1 MAWLNEK
8 RQDLRKLG
16 LHREE
21 FSRRI
26 RDYVG
31 QYHVGPLLQQAA
43 LDRFRAARA
52 LRMVQE
58 PLNELPRQRERVG
71 PWNMS
76 DHFWPLAEKRLHHFR
91 TEASTLG
98 GMRAIAAQHR
108 TWQDNVLAVP
118 NNPRPDVKPADLG
131 DPCCVKH
138 PGKCVTGDKDIK
150 KPVDYVV
157 KVQHSIRPLE

>member
-1 MAWLNEK
+1 M
-8 RQDLRKLG
+8 G
-16 LHREE
+16 LHAEE
-21 FSRRI
+21 FKGRI
-26 RDYVG
+26 RDYAA
-31 QYHVGPLLQQAA
+31 QYDSDPLFRQIA

-52 LRMVQE
+52 LRMVSQ
-58 PLNELPRQRERVG
+58 PLNELPKQRERVG

-91 TEASTLG
+91 TEAATHG

-108 TWQDNVLAVP
+108 TWEDNALVVP
-118 NNPRPDVKPADLG
+118 NNFRPDVKPADLG

-138 PGKCVTGDKDIK
+138 PGKCVMGDKDIK

-157 KVQHSIRPLE
+157 KVLHSIRPLE